1 MKAVLLLLPGMLN
14 DAGIWRDV
22 VWPLADALELRAMPT
37 LMQESVPAMA
47 RAAWAA
53 VADVPAN
60 VPLLLAGFSMGGYVA
75 LEMLAQSARPL
86 AGAALVSTSARPES
100 PEGAA
105 SREKTIAGMQA
116 DFGKVVDGILK
127 WGMHASDPELVQ
139 RLRTMMLGV
148 GPGTAIRQNRAI
160 MGRADHRAVLAKL
173 ALPVAVL
180 CGRQD
185 RITPPGLSEELAALL
200 PRATLH
206 LVEDAGHMLPA
217 EQPAAVARILRE
229 WAERASAPDPIHYKQ
244 GDN

>member
-60 VPLLLAGFSMGGYVA
+60 VSLLLAGFSMGGYVA

-148 GPGTAIRQNRAI
+148 GPGTAIRQNRPAEMERGGTI
-160 MGRADHRAVLAKL
+160 SQAAGR
-173 ALPVAVL
+173 
-180 CGRQD
+180 RQPGGNPCT
-185 RITPPGLSEELAALL
+185 RSPARHVGAAAPGLTSAAC
-200 PRATLH
+200 
-206 LVEDAGHMLPA
+206 AG
-217 EQPAAVARILRE
+217 PAARRARRPARCPACTR
-229 WAERASAPDPIHYKQ
+229 WR
-244 GDN
+244 